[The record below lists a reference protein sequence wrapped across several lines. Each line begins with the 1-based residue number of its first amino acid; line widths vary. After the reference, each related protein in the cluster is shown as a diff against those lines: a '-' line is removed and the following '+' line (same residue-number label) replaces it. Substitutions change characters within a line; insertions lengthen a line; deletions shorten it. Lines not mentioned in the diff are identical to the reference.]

1 MKKAILIIGLL
12 LINAASSMQAQDI
25 FYPEIEPFLSTPQKQ
40 ELEKAVNI
48 LMKARGNENNANEI
62 ERRYAK
68 LKAKGKEEAWR
79 SKTWEAK
86 EQRIM
91 AEKNY
96 KLAYNTIAG
105 VYSEI
110 IKKAEYEND
119 TYKNEALSLNEQ
131 ALEKLE
137 DANLVLSQYSEPSK
151 EYLEQLSNDEIDS
164 AIYSSHL
171 MKLGGIRLQISAL
184 EIFLEKGKQ
193 SGPKN
198 KEELAWQNAK
208 KTNTISSYYEYL
220 NNNPRGKHMADA
232 NKAISEIEKTSASN
246 DLADTDNNKNSRNI
260 KNNENTNNPTENN
273 NNNNNNNNQNNKNNQ
288 TAKGNLKFKVQ
299 IAASIAEISEWMLNA
314 KAPGIKNITTYK
326 TDGWIKYLVG
336 EFNTYDEAA
345 SYRNELRSNAPD
357 AFIVVFENG
366 KQIKVTDNMKK

>member
-1 MKKAILIIGLL
+1 MKKVILIIGL
-12 LINAASSMQAQDI
+12 IIISAAGSLQAQDI
-25 FYPEIEPFLSTPQKQ
+25 FYPEIEPFLSAPQKQ

-48 LMKARGNENNANEI
+48 LMKARGNENNANDI
-62 ERRYAK
+62 ERKYAK

-86 EQRIM
+86 EQRII

-96 KLAYNTIAG
+96 KLAYKTISD

-110 IKKAEYEND
+110 IQKAEYEND
-119 TYKNEALSLNEQ
+119 TYKKEAVTLNEQ

-137 DANLVLSQYSEPSK
+137 DANNVLSEYAEPSK

-164 AIYSSHL
+164 ALYTAHL
-171 MKLGGIRLQISAL
+171 MKLGGIRDQISAL

-232 NKAISEIEKTSASN
+232 NKAVAEIEKLSASN
-246 DLADTDNNKNSRNI
+246 DLAETDNNKNSKNL
-260 KNNENTNNPTENN
+260 KNNNITNNPTGENN
-273 NNNNNNNNQNNKNNQ
+273 NSNDPNNKDTKN
-288 TAKGNLKFKVQ
+288 TLKGNLKFKVQ

-314 KAPGIKNITTYK
+314 KAPGIKNITRYK
-326 TDGWIKYLVG
+326 TDGWRI
-336 EFNTYDEAA
+336 
-345 SYRNELRSNAPD
+345 
-357 AFIVVFENG
+357 
-366 KQIKVTDNMKK
+366 